1 MKKLK
6 HIVLAS
12 SIFLLF
18 GCSNVAEKDKDT
30 NTQEAEK
37 IEEFDKV
44 ETEKAEE
51 TEETKETKGT
61 KEENWEEAI
70 GDITLTE
77 DEFEDIDWDNIH
89 LTKAQFDDFLNEMR
103 QNQMEIDEEGEMDVE
118 IKILGIEFNG
128 DVIEYTITSTDETD
142 FANEFARAMYILM
155 LDGFTRQ
162 FYLNSDYS
170 NGEQHPT
177 IIFYDEAGSV
187 ITENNNFIEFE
198 E

>member
-6 HIVLAS
+6 RIVLAS

-18 GCSNVAEKDKDT
+18 GCSSEVEKDKNT
-30 NTQEAEK
+30 NTQDA
-37 IEEFDKV
+37 DKV
-44 ETEKAEE
+44 EEIDKLETEE
-51 TEETKETKGT
+51 TEEIEETG
-61 KEENWEEAI
+61 WEEAI
-70 GDITLTE
+70 GDISLTE

-103 QNQMEIDEEGEMDVE
+103 KNQMEVDEEGEMAVE

-128 DVIEYTITSTDETD
+128 DVIEYTITSTNETD
-142 FANEFARAMYILM
+142 FTNEFARAMYVLM

-177 IIFYDEAGSV
+177 IIFYDEEGSV
-187 ITENNNFIEFE
+187 ITENNNFIEFGE
-198 E
+198 